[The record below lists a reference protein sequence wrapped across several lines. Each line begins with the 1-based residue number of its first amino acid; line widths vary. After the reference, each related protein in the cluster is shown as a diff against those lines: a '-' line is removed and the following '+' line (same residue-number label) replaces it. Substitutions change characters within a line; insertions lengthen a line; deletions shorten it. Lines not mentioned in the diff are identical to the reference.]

1 VRLRRAEPTDND
13 AVATVHVRSWQ
24 AAYRGL
30 LPDVYLDGLNASD
43 RADRYTFGKMGSD
56 SPLTTVAVDGQVICG
71 FSTTGLCR
79 VPDATDVGEVLGIYV
94 DPDWWDQGVGR
105 MLIRDARDRMA
116 AQGFPEAILWV
127 LVGNEQ
133 AERFYRLDG
142 WIPDGQ
148 QRVEEVHGIA
158 VDELRYRRALP

>member
-1 VRLRRAEPTDND
+1 MFPPSGSQVIGLASAMDHNLGMGSPLSNVRLRRAEPTDND

-30 LPDVYLDGLNASD
+30 LPDAYLDGLNASD
-43 RADRYTFGKMGSD
+43 RADRYTFGTMGPD
-56 SPLTTVAVDGQVICG
+56 STSTTVAVDGRVICG
-71 FSTTGLCR
+71 
-79 VPDATDVGEVLGIYV
+79 
-94 DPDWWDQGVGR
+94 
-105 MLIRDARDRMA
+105 
-116 AQGFPEAILWV
+116 
-127 LVGNEQ
+127 
-133 AERFYRLDG
+133 G